1 MIEPSAP
8 AARCAEIPPS
18 PRKVFAIALAS
29 VLLMVFLYW
38 VKPPVSFAFD
48 PNDEKCLPD
57 MRLSLM
63 LHQRPTTVHDGD
75 LVFWKPFGPLA
86 YVKQRY
92 VMKQVA
98 GVAGDHLQIR
108 GETVL
113 INGKPVVQGL
123 ALARL
128 YHATPQELQRDEVIP
143 AGKLFVIGT
152 HPHSDDSRYWGY
164 LDVAS
169 VDGRALKIF

>member
-1 MIEPSAP
+1 MIELRTP
-8 AARCAEIPPS
+8 AAPCAETPPS
-18 PRKVFAIALAS
+18 PRKVFALALAS
-29 VLLMVFLYW
+29 VLLIVFLYW
-38 VKPPVSFAFD
+38 VQLPVSFAFD

-57 MRLSLM
+57 LHLALM
-63 LHQRPTTVHDGD
+63 LHHRPTTVHDGD
-75 LVFWKPFGPLA
+75 LVFWKPSGPLA
-86 YVKQRY
+86 YIKQRF
-92 VMKQVA
+92 VLKQVA

-113 INGKPVVQGL
+113 INGKPVAQGL

-128 YHATPQELQRDEVIP
+128 YQATPQELQRDDVIP
-143 AGKLFVIGT
+143 AGKVFVMGT

-169 VDGRALKIF
+169 LDGRALKIF